1 MPRTTV
7 GHCILAAL
15 LCSASF
21 AALSGDAD
29 ARRVFAADSPDWLR
43 AVGKLQVPAVRYEKG
58 YSRHRRENCSAT
70 LVAAGT
76 NRDANTLVTAWH
88 CLEDYS
94 DLSKPITVS
103 LLTASGERLEREAYS
118 VADGGGMHADWA
130 LLKLYQQV
138 PRQQV
143 PALLLASERADG
155 ALPVTMA
162 GFSGDAGLGAGGT
175 ALTYDAGCRITRQD
189 RAETESDCRAFK
201 GASGGAVVQLDAAGS
216 ARLYGVIS
224 RGDGV
229 GVSIFVPVSGFH
241 RALRRYLD

>member
-1 MPRTTV
+1 MPRTTI
-7 GHCILAAL
+7 GQSLLATLLCSLPLAAL
-15 LCSASF
+15 A
-21 AALSGDAD
+21 GGED
-29 ARRVFAADSPDWLR
+29 ARRVFSADSPDWLR

-70 LVAAGT
+70 LVTAGADK
-76 NRDANTLVTAWH
+76 DANTLVTAWH

-118 VADGGGMHADWA
+118 VADGGGMQADWA
-130 LLKLYQQV
+130 LLKLYQRV

-143 PALLLASERADG
+143 PALLWSSEPADG

-162 GFSGDAGLGAGGT
+162 GYSGDAGLGAGGT
-175 ALTYDAGCRITRQD
+175 ALTYDAGCRITRQN

-201 GASGGAVVQLDAAGS
+201 GASGGAVVQLDPAGV
-216 ARLYGVIS
+216 ARLYGVVS

-229 GVSIFVPVSGFH
+229 SVSIFVPVSGFH
-241 RALRRYLD
+241 RALRRHLD